1 MSDLSKLP
9 SDITPAAFFA
19 LLEEALASEPA
30 PADASPEKLQAHLEG
45 DGGGSWTIG
54 FDGGRLACA
63 AGVAE
68 SPPLQISLTV
78 DDWRAF
84 VAGRVRDAVGA
95 RIDVGF
101 DASQA
106 AKLYRITH
114 KTEQVK
120 AFSGNL
126 QVIVEDKSQ
135 SSDHK
140 LTLTFGGGTPN
151 AGAPD
156 TTVAVDLDDFVSL
169 AAGELNAQQ
178 AFFMGKIRLDGD
190 MNLAMGLMAL
200 AQG

>member
-9 SDITPAAFFA
+9 SDITPDAFFA

-30 PADASPEKLQAHLEG
+30 PANASPDKLQVYLEG
-45 DGGGSWTIG
+45 DGGGAWSIG

-63 AGVAE
+63 AGVAA

-78 DDWRAF
+78 GDWRAF
-84 VAGRVRDAVGA
+84 VAGRVRDAVAA
-95 RIDVGF
+95 RVDVGF

-126 QVIVEDKSQ
+126 QVIVEDKAE
-135 SSDHK
+135 SSDYK

-151 AGAPD
+151 AAAPD
-156 TTVAVDLDDFVSL
+156 TTVALDLDDFVSL

-178 AFFMGKIRLDGD
+178 AFFNGKIRLDGD